1 MAGPSRCIIAGE
13 NRMSNSLNFMFPLQ
27 AAVVNALNLDA
38 DLLVQAA
45 EHFAAGYAAG
55 AAG

>member
-1 MAGPSRCIIAGE
+1 MIAGE